1 MWGVLPSFVARS
13 CFDIRYSCLGFCGEG
28 LTVASFSSV
37 EVCAG
42 AGGQAVGLDRAGFDH
57 WACVEIDPA
66 ACATLRANRP
76 NWRVIEQDLRLW
88 EPDESL
94 TGVDL
99 LAGGVPCPPFSIA
112 GAQLGRADERDLFPE
127 MIRLADELKP
137 RAILIE
143 NVRGL
148 LGRKFEGYRAD
159 ILADFKELDYEFC
172 GWELFDSADF
182 GVPQS
187 RPRALLVLA
196 RPEVAIHFRWPTP
209 NTRRKTVGQVLRR
222 EMARG
227 GWKGAAAWAKSA
239 NGVAPTLVG
248 GSKKHGG
255 ADLGPTRARAAW
267 QRLGVDGVALADAP
281 PAPGHIGMPRLT
293 VEMAALIQ
301 GFPKDWKFQG
311 RKTAAYRQVGNAFPP
326 PVAEAV
332 GRCIAEAL
340 ASADDDQTRQ

>member
-1 MWGVLPSFVARS
+1 MAR
-13 CFDIRYSCLGFCGEG
+13 
-28 LTVASFSSV
+28 FSSV

-42 AGGQAVGLDRAGFDH
+42 AGGQAVGLHQAGFDH

-66 ACATLRANRP
+66 ACATLRANSDW
-76 NWRVIEQDLRLW
+76 NVIEQDLRLW
-88 EPDESL
+88 EPDKSL
-94 TGVDL
+94 VGVDL

-112 GAQLGRADERDLFPE
+112 GAQLGRADERDMFPE

-159 ILADFKELDYEFC
+159 ILADFKELGYEFC
-172 GWELFDSADF
+172 GWELFDAADF

-187 RPRALLVLA
+187 RPRALLVLG
-196 RPEVAIHFRWPTP
+196 RPEVAIHFRWPEP
-209 NTRRKTVGQVLRR
+209 NVRRKTVGQVLKR
-222 EMARG
+222 EMGRG
-227 GWKGAAAWAKSA
+227 GWEDAEAWATQRA
-239 NGVAPTLVG
+239 NGIAPALVG

-255 ADLGPTRARAAW
+255 ADLGPSRAKAAW
-267 QRLGVDGVALADAP
+267 RLLGVDGLALADGP
-281 PAPGHIGMPRLT
+281 PPPGHIGMPRLT

-301 GFPKDWKFQG
+301 GFPKKWKFQG

-332 GRCIAEAL
+332 GRCIANAL
-340 ASADDDQTRQ
+340 ACADAE